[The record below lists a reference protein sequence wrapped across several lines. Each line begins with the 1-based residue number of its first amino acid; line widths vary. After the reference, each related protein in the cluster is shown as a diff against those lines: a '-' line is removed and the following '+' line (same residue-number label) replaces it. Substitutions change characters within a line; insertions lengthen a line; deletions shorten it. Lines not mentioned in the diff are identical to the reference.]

1 MFLFLLTKIL
11 NSVNLYQQLIINTV
25 KHWDEKN
32 TIPVVTCIVQQN
44 QGTSFIGEYLERRNF
59 SGVMEEKEDK
69 KQKNDRTCSG
79 FSGCMNG
86 FEHTE
91 QEGHM
96 EQNVWEALHMFHK
109 LNIGSIL
116 PHLNQGEFV
125 LMNGIYHVQK
135 KKGSSDGV
143 KMSELAEYAHALP
156 PAVSRSIKALEEKGY
171 VRRLVSQK
179 DRRNTTV
186 QITES
191 GQEILQESN
200 DIVNEFIRRVFEKT
214 DKEEMARLVRY
225 VQHQYKLAKEELE
238 KIRESQKKAKK
249 ATEENA

>member
-1 MFLFLLTKIL
+1 
-11 NSVNLYQQLIINTV
+11 
-25 KHWDEKN
+25 
-32 TIPVVTCIVQQN
+32 
-44 QGTSFIGEYLERRNF
+44 
-59 SGVMEEKEDK
+59 MEEKENK
-69 KQKNDRTCSG
+69 EQENERTCCD
-79 FSGCMNG
+79 FSGCMKD
-86 FEHTE
+86 FDHIE
-91 QEGHM
+91 QESHM

-109 LNIGSIL
+109 LNVGSIL

-135 KKGSSDGV
+135 KTGSSDGV

-156 PAVSRSIKALEEKGY
+156 PAVSRSVKALEEKGY

-214 DKEEMARLVRY
+214 DKKEMARLVRY

-238 KIRESQKKAKK
+238 KIRESQKKEKK
-249 ATEENA
+249 GNHGNEEDF